1 MDRLNCVI
9 YAPCVALESVKR
21 LLKGEGDA
29 FGTDMD
35 MDVHTCYSVAPVV
48 IVTVM
53 ADI

>member
-9 YAPCVALESVKR
+9 CPLRSIRKCK
-21 LLKGEGDA
+21 EGDA
-29 FGTDMD
+29 FGTDTE
-35 MDVHTCYSVAPVV
+35 MDVHTCYSVAPEV